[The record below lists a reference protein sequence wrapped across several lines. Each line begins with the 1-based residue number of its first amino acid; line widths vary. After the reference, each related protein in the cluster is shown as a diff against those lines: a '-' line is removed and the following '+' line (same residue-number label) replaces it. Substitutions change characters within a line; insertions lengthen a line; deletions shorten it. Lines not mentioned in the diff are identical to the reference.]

1 MFFFFLNI
9 YVNIPNIF
17 LAKIEMGG
25 LLGKDSRPIFTFS
38 CVNIR
43 NSENIN
49 IDHIDG
55 EEKVEGKKFF
65 NFF

>member
-1 MFFFFLNI
+1 
-9 YVNIPNIF
+9 
-17 LAKIEMGG
+17 MGG

-55 EEKVEGKKFF
+55 EGKIEEKKNLKKYF
-65 NFF
+65 

>member
-1 MFFFFLNI
+1 M
-9 YVNIPNIF
+9 V
-17 LAKIEMGG
+17 G
-25 LLGKDSRPIFTFS
+25 LLGKDSKPIITFS

-55 EEKVEGKKFF
+55 EGKIEEKKNLKKYF
-65 NFF
+65 